1 MFATVIASIVVFA
14 LLFTGMA
21 IGSILANK
29 PVKGSC
35 GGLATLGMKQGCEIC
50 GGDQDACD
58 ENSREVNAKR
68 AGELGKDVLKT

>member
-1 MFATVIASIVVFA
+1 MFATVIASIGVFA

-21 IGSILANK
+21 IGSSLANK

-58 ENSREVNAKR
+58 ENTREVNSKR
-68 AGELGKDVLKT
+68 AAELGQDVLKT